1 MSGVSNRCGKVG
13 NTRVGHSGTDDAGD
27 RWGEVN
33 NASDR
38 WSGVDDTRIC
48 CSGTDNAGTGC
59 GGTDDVS
66 RGYGS
71 SSCSPVFIKVML
83 LNRAFIINVLSGS
96 HIYNCRA
103 RGVFAP
109 LSQGYGPSAITRQ

>member
-1 MSGVSNRCGKVG
+1 MVVSQSGVRRL
-13 NTRVGHSGTDDAGD
+13 TRDSSRSKMSPRTLLGCAPG
-27 RWGEVN
+27 GE
-33 NASDR
+33 
-38 WSGVDDTRIC
+38 
-48 CSGTDNAGTGC
+48 
-59 GGTDDVS
+59 
-66 RGYGS
+66 RG

>member
-1 MSGVSNRCGKVG
+1 MGNNWNERYAQTPNRPSVSEGSYETQNDWCE
-13 NTRVGHSGTDDAGD
+13 THDLDD
-27 RWGEVN
+27 
-33 NASDR
+33 
-38 WSGVDDTRIC
+38 C
-48 CSGTDNAGTGC
+48 
-59 GGTDDVS
+59 
-66 RGYGS
+66 

-83 LNRAFIINVLSGS
+83 LNRAFIINVLSRS

>member
-1 MSGVSNRCGKVG
+1 MPQTSAYLSDENDSLGS
-13 NTRVGHSGTDDAGD
+13 DDTQ
-27 RWGEVN
+27 R
-33 NASDR
+33 
-38 WSGVDDTRIC
+38 VDDSKPETW
-48 CSGTDNAGTGC
+48 SLFLPSA
-59 GGTDDVS
+59 V
-66 RGYGS
+66 
-71 SSCSPVFIKVML
+71 SSCSPVFIKVMS